1 MAANHV
7 QLETI
12 YSLIAAVETVM
23 NPLASNENRQTAH
36 KICEEFKENSK
47 QSFLYGFH
55 LAEKDHSAFVRHFGL
70 QVVEHYIKYRWQE
83 AGQTDKSDL
92 KMSIL
97 KFVDLGT
104 KDILEE
110 EQHIKDGV
118 SRILVELMKREWPQ
132 LWENLFTDFTVVC
145 QNGATQTELVLLT
158 LLRLTEDVVR
168 FQNLPQA
175 RRRSLLQ
182 ALTASMSS
190 ISSFFLFTLNTHLEI
205 YKSKTGPETEKA
217 CKICQCVLDT
227 LTAFV
232 DWININH
239 ITEANL
245 LPLLCSLL
253 LDKNLCLRASE
264 CLLLI
269 VGRKGSSEDTGQP
282 PNFEMYLKALLA
294 FTQHPSQILR
304 QMIYTMWLTFLR
316 HPIASQDPVFQSVL
330 PTLIRCGTI
339 CLHKVGFPSQF
350 NSVSCDYS
358 RLEFDTDEE
367 FNAVLSCLR
376 VSVVESIRTMT
387 LMVPK
392 LTFSVASAW
401 LTELLNKPIE
411 IGTGAD
417 ADRGFCNLSSPSF
430 ISWDACSVFLEAVM
444 SKLFVG
450 DSDKSFVQEGID
462 LLHRALAYQ
471 MQINKETFLWPFIET
486 SQINKETFLWPFNE
500 TSQINKQPFLR
511 PFIETSQINKEPFLR
526 PFIETSQI
534 NKETF
539 LRPFIET
546 SQINKE
552 PFLGPF
558 IETSQ
563 INKEPFLRPFN
574 ETSQIN
580 KEPFLRPFI
589 ETPQINKEP
598 FLRPFIETSQINK
611 EPFLRPFIETSQI
624 NKEPFLRPI

>member
-1 MAANHV
+1 MVHQSRTIHNRSLGKRKVMAANHV

-12 YSLIAAVETVM
+12 HSLIAAVETVM

-205 YKSKTGPETEKA
+205 YKSKTRPETEKA

-269 VGRKGSSEDTGQP
+269 VGRKGKISERKPIMVLFSQEAMTVLLQAANNATEHITESTNYIFLKRLGEILLEIGKQLCFLWGSSEDTGQP

-471 MQINKETFLWPFIET
+471 MQV
-486 SQINKETFLWPFNE
+486 
-500 TSQINKQPFLR
+500 
-511 PFIETSQINKEPFLR
+511 
-526 PFIETSQI
+526 
-534 NKETF
+534 
-539 LRPFIET
+539 
-546 SQINKE
+546 
-552 PFLGPF
+552 G
-558 IETSQ
+558 
-563 INKEPFLRPFN
+563 
-574 ETSQIN
+574 
-580 KEPFLRPFI
+580 
-589 ETPQINKEP
+589 
-598 FLRPFIETSQINK
+598 
-611 EPFLRPFIETSQI
+611 
-624 NKEPFLRPI
+624 